1 MSVNT
6 RYYKKSGILL
16 MNIARDFFAM
26 RPGDRI
32 GTILEYTEKFSVS
45 RGIVQNAIATLEK
58 EKCISIDKKGVKG
71 TYLTS
76 IDYRRL
82 YPYTNWGSVSG
93 TMPIPLNPFLTS
105 LTTAIC
111 DQMDMAPFP
120 CSLAYITGSEKR
132 LETLENILY
141 DFFVVKKSSD
151 KIYL

>member
-58 EKCISIDKKGVKG
+58 EKCIRFFLRNKILIPVICHAEVRNKSIRSD
-71 TYLTS
+71 T
-76 IDYRRL
+76 
-82 YPYTNWGSVSG
+82 
-93 TMPIPLNPFLTS
+93 
-105 LTTAIC
+105 
-111 DQMDMAPFP
+111 
-120 CSLAYITGSEKR
+120 
-132 LETLENILY
+132 ENIVCVQRSGSICIWLTP
-141 DFFVVKKSSD
+141 KN
-151 KIYL
+151 